1 MQDASDDE
9 GSEED
14 REEDSAS
21 PSPSPSPL
29 QYRAMKGLSKAQKK
43 SLQGGPPC
51 IGLREEE
58 MAIDEVDADETM
70 THGSDEDE
78 EDEEEDEEK
87 SVTDASSDSVEVE
100 DEEDEDEEYIEDVS
114 DGENWT
120 QSRGGTPSTTAS
132 LKEANTPKP
141 IGKSKTNA
149 LPMKT
154 APIVKKGK
162 EPSRGMSDLH
172 RRMNTL
178 TIGDSDD
185 EVEEVS
191 VPIKK
196 RQSKR

>member
-70 THGSDEDE
+70 T
-78 EDEEEDEEK
+78 
-87 SVTDASSDSVEVE
+87 
-100 DEEDEDEEYIEDVS
+100 
-114 DGENWT
+114 
-120 QSRGGTPSTTAS
+120 ST
-132 LKEANTPKP
+132 L
-141 IGKSKTNA
+141 
-149 LPMKT
+149 
-154 APIVKKGK
+154 
-162 EPSRGMSDLH
+162 R
-172 RRMNTL
+172 
-178 TIGDSDD
+178 
-185 EVEEVS
+185 
-191 VPIKK
+191 
-196 RQSKR
+196 